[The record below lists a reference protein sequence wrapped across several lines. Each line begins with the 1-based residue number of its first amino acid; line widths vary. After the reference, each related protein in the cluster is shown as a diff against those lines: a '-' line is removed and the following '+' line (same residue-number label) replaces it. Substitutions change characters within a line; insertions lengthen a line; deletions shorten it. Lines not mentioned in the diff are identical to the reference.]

1 MNSGRLV
8 EIDTDVVVVGG
19 GSAGGMAALTAR
31 RAGAKVA
38 LVDKAGIYRSGCGA
52 AGEDHFVAVLE
63 AGEPWDRPEVFTDWY
78 HRLTDGFVGSRLVE
92 NSFLRHIKGLVAYL
106 EELGIPMRL
115 DTERN
120 DYIRTGSYSA
130 PGRYWINY
138 DGRDLP
144 PSIAEEARKAG
155 VDFFRRTAVTDLLVR
170 DDRVAGVVGLDYRT
184 GDICLFRTKTA
195 ILCTGN
201 VCRMYDNLS
210 GEPFNVW
217 NSPFNTGIG
226 QKVAFDAGAEVANM
240 EFIGF
245 SVTPKNFGSP
255 GLAGLMGMGA
265 HLVNALGER
274 FVFNYHPL
282 GEQGP
287 RWAICQAVY
296 TEMKDGRG
304 PCYVDSRHLPEHE
317 LEHLLT
323 RLLPVDKKSFGD
335 YLAQKGL
342 DLHRDLLEVEV
353 TGGEIP
359 AMMGQ
364 VSGIWVDEN
373 MATTVPGL
381 YAAGGT
387 ALALGSQSGSMC
399 GGITAA
405 ESAAAYAARI
415 GAAPE
420 VDSTA
425 LAEIRSRVMAPLER
439 KRDAISYR
447 QFEDKL
453 RQTMSRY
460 VGVGR
465 TEKGLKTALAELD
478 VLEGHVQRLSATDGH
493 DLVRCL
499 EAQELLAVS
508 KMIARGAL
516 VREES
521 RFGLS
526 HFRGDFPETREEW
539 HKIVVQTKKGDGAE
553 FSYRPAFPA

>member
-1 MNSGRLV
+1 
-8 EIDTDVVVVGG
+8 
-19 GSAGGMAALTAR
+19 MAALTAR

-38 LVDKAGIYRSGCGA
+38 LVDKAGISRSGCGA

-63 AGEPWDRPEVFTDWY
+63 AGEDWDTPEVFTRWY
-78 HRLTDGFVGSRLVE
+78 HKLTDGFVGPQLVE
-92 NSFLRHIKGLVAYL
+92 NSFLRHIKGLVAYMD
-106 EELGIPMRL
+106 ELGIPMRL
-115 DTERN
+115 DVEHN
-120 DYIRTGSYSA
+120 GYLRTGSYSA
-130 PGRYWINY
+130 PGKYWINY
-138 DGRDLP
+138 DGRDLSP
-144 PSIAEEARKAG
+144 KIAAEAKKVG
-155 VDFFRRTAVTDLLVR
+155 VDFFRRTAVSDVLVR
-170 DDRVAGVVGLDYRT
+170 DGRVAGVVGFEFRT
-184 GDICLFRTKTA
+184 GDLYYFRAKTA

-201 VCRMYDNLS
+201 VCRMYENRS

-217 NSPFNTGIG
+217 NSPFNTGVG
-226 QKVAFDAGAEVANM
+226 QKVALDAGAQVANM

-245 SVTPKNFGSP
+245 NITPKNFGSP
-255 GLAGLMGMGA
+255 GLAGLTGMGA
-265 HLVNALGER
+265 HLLNAAGER
-274 FVFNYHPL
+274 FVFKYHPL

-296 TEMKDGRG
+296 TEMKEGRG

-364 VSGIWVDEN
+364 VSGIWVDKK

-387 ALALGSQSGSMC
+387 ALALGSLSGSMC

-405 ESAAAYAARI
+405 ESATSYASTSRDV
-415 GAAPE
+415 PR
-420 VDSTA
+420 VDDTVLS
-425 LAEIRSRVMAPLER
+425 EIRARVMAPLGR
-439 KRDAISYR
+439 KRDGISCE
-447 QFEDKL
+447 QFENKL

-465 TEKGLKTALAELD
+465 TEKGLKTAMAELEILQGRAQD
-478 VLEGHVQRLSATDGH
+478 LEAKDGH
-493 DLVRCL
+493 ELMRCL

-526 HFRGDFPETREEW
+526 HFRGDYPETREEW
-539 HKIVVQTKKGDGAE
+539 HKIILQAKKGDSVDI
-553 FSYRPAFPA
+553 SYRAPYEA